1 MFTPNSL
8 FNPLPCVVRVEII
21 GIDGI
26 IIAEA
31 SSVRL

>member
-1 MFTPNSL
+1 MFTPNSSL
-8 FNPLPCVVRVEII
+8 NPLPLAVVVEII
-21 GIDGI
+21 GIGGM